1 MAGSATGVGEHELA
15 FEAFGV
21 RAMVSASRAED
32 LERMSAVL
40 PPGWRPCP
48 ATSARKHFA
57 LVRDA
62 SGAYGLTRDG
72 QPLYSGF
79 EREFAFIL
87 LEAELRADVALR
99 SPDAIFVHAGV
110 VAHRGQAVLIPGK
123 SFSGKTTL
131 VAAMVRAGS
140 VYYSDEFALLDAD
153 GLVHPY
159 AKPLSLR
166 DEDHVQTEHG
176 VESLGGVAGEA
187 PLPVGAVIVTTYRPG
202 AEWRP
207 ARLSPGEGALA
218 LLSHTVPAQERP
230 AEAMRAVTRA
240 VDGAMVLRGER
251 GDAEALVPR
260 LLAELEP

>member
-1 MAGSATGVGEHELA
+1 MAESATDVGAYELA

-21 RAMVSASRAED
+21 RVKVSASRPED

-48 ATSARKHFA
+48 PAAAERHFA
-57 LVRDA
+57 LVKDD
-62 SGAYGLTRDG
+62 SGAFGLMRDG

-79 EREFAFIL
+79 ELEFALIL
-87 LEAELRADVALR
+87 LEGELRATVALR
-99 SPDAIFVHAGV
+99 APHAIFVHAGV
-110 VAHRGQAVLIPGK
+110 VAHRGRAVLIPGK

-131 VAAMVRAGS
+131 VAALVRAGS
-140 VYYSDEFALLDAD
+140 VYYSDEFALLDAE

-166 DEDHVQTEHG
+166 NEQRVQTEHA
-176 VESLGGVAGEA
+176 VESLGGVAGEH
-187 PLPVGAVIVTTYRPG
+187 PLRVGAVILTSYRPD
-202 AEWRP
+202 ADWQP
-207 ARLSPGEGALA
+207 ARLTPGEGALA

-230 AEAMRAVTRA
+230 AEAMRAVTQA
-240 VDGAMVLRGER
+240 VDGAIVLRGER
-251 GDAEALVPR
+251 GDAQALAPR